1 MTREQTTDSKVE
13 PEHKNPMSLA
23 VVSLDKVF
31 PHELIDSR
39 RVENLINKLNES
51 TVFTNPPIV
60 VRSNNHYVVLDGAT
74 RVSSFKKLG
83 FPHIIVQVLKS
94 SDNHSLNTWSHVVRK
109 IDSEKLLTLF
119 KKLTEITIV
128 KSDLTS
134 LQRGLVEDGC
144 LCSIQTADKT
154 IRHIQMEP
162 GLNYLDALN
171 TMSTVYTEAGHVTRT
186 LQRDVDILLKEFPD
200 FSCLAI
206 FPSYTLKEVLKIVDG
221 GKLLPAG
228 ITRFIIPGRVM
239 HLNADFEYLKS
250 DRNLEEKNRWL
261 HDLVMKRL
269 ANDQVRYYAEPVY
282 LMDE

>member
-1 MTREQTTDSKVE
+1 MKQEQIPDSKVE

-39 RVENLINKLNES
+39 RVENLISKLNES

>member
-1 MTREQTTDSKVE
+1 MTLEQITDSKVE

-51 TVFTNPPIV
+51 KVFTNPPIV

-83 FPHIIVQVLKS
+83 FPDIIVQVLKS

-134 LQRGLVEDGC
+134 LQRGLVEDGY

-171 TMSTVYTEAGHVTRT
+171 TLSTVYTEAGHITRT
-186 LQRDVDILLKEFPD
+186 LQRNVDTLLKEFPD

>member
-1 MTREQTTDSKVE
+1 MRQEQITDSKVNL
-13 PEHKNPMSLA
+13 EHEIPMNLA
-23 VVSLDKVF
+23 VVPLDKVF

-39 RVENLINKLNES
+39 RVDNLIKKLNRSE
-51 TVFTNPPIV
+51 VFTNPPIV

-83 FPHIIVQVLKS
+83 LPHIIVQILKS
-94 SDNHSLNTWSHVVRK
+94 CDNHSLNTWSHVVRK

-134 LQRGLVEDGC
+134 LQRGLLEDGC

-162 GLNYLDALN
+162 GFNYLDALN
-171 TMSTVYTEAGHVTRT
+171 TLSTVYTEAGHVTRT
-186 LQRDVDILLKEFPD
+186 LQRDVDTLLKEFPD
-200 FSCLAI
+200 FSCLAT
-206 FPSYTLKEVLKIVDG
+206 FPSYTLKEVLKIVNG

-261 HDLVMKRL
+261 YDLVMERL

>member
-1 MTREQTTDSKVE
+1 MKQKQIPDSSME
-13 PEHKNPMSLA
+13 PENENPMSLA
-23 VVSLDKVF
+23 VVPLDKVF
-31 PHELIDSR
+31 PHELIDPR
-39 RVENLINKLNES
+39 RVENLIKKLNRSE
-51 TVFTNPPIV
+51 VFTNPPIV

-83 FPHIIVQVLKS
+83 LPHIIVQILKS

-162 GLNYLDALN
+162 GFNYLDALN
-171 TMSTVYTEAGHVTRT
+171 TLSTVYTEAGHVTRT
-186 LQRDVDILLKEFPD
+186 LQRDVDTLLKEFPD

-206 FPSYTLKEVLKIVDG
+206 FPSYTLKEVLKIVAS

-261 HDLVMKRL
+261 YDLVMERL